1 MIIFKNLNLFGLNKF
16 KILLFVI
23 VALSASLIEGIGIA
37 SFLPLIDYINIENDS
52 SLEEQN
58 NYWIYINQLSNFFN
72 IEITLKII
80 LFFIFSVFLIRS
92 IFIYLLQIYSSW
104 LYENILHKA
113 RLNAYNSYVNA
124 DYSFYSKYS
133 TGNSINILTTEI
145 VRAGGYFKSIF
156 ILISTII
163 LFLIYVILLFSIS
176 FKMSIAAVFV
186 LLFASL
192 IIKIITKNIRILG
205 KKVSFANNALS
216 ELLIDRIKVFRL
228 IKLTLQQR
236 QSSNLISDKSK
247 NVLINNYNVQK
258 NAARIE
264 LFLEPLIIMFVLI
277 LVFLSINYFSISLSK
292 LGIFLIATIR
302 LLPLSKNILKHWNS
316 ALSSLA
322 AFEKVIDY
330 INNLKSHSEKNVKQL
345 IKSDYDENI
354 KNITFNNINF
364 AHKNQKEN
372 TLSNINLKFETNQ
385 ISALVGSSGSGKTTL
400 LDLIPK
406 LLIPNKGEI
415 LFNNQNISNISTNII
430 RKKIAY
436 VSQDSIMLNDTIYN
450 NLIFGS
456 DKIDDELIK
465 GVLIDTDSIDFV
477 NSLPNQI
484 NTIIGE
490 GGRQLSGGQI
500 QRLSLAR
507 ALLNNPNIIILD
519 EPTSSLDSESEHLI
533 KTTLYKKIKNDNRII
548 IIVAHRLSTVLGAD
562 QIVVLN
568 NGQIS
573 NIGSHDM
580 LIKEDKWYSDAIK
593 YQTL

>member
-1 MIIFKNLNLFGLNKF
+1 MIFFKNLNLFGLNKY
-16 KILLFVI
+16 KIIIFVFI
-23 VALSASLIEGIGIA
+23 ALIASLIEGIGIA
-37 SFLPLIDYINIENDS
+37 SFLPLIDYINNESGISNNA
-52 SLEEQN
+52 N
-58 NYWIYINQLSNFFN
+58 NYWIYINYLFDLVD
-72 IEITLKII
+72 IKITLEII
-80 LFFIFSVFLIRS
+80 LFFIFFVFLIRS
-92 IFIYLLQIYSSW
+92 LFIYILQVYSSW
-104 LYENILHKA
+104 LYENILHVA
-113 RLNAYNSYVNA
+113 RLNAYKSYVNA

-216 ELLIDRIKVFRL
+216 ELLVDRIKVFRL
-228 IKLTLQQR
+228 IKLTLQQK

-264 LFLEPLIIMFVLI
+264 LFLEPLIILFVLI

-330 INNLKSHSEKNVKQL
+330 INNLKLHSEKNVKEQ
-345 IKSDYDENI
+345 IKSNYDENI
-354 KNITFNNINF
+354 KIITFKDVNF

-415 LFNNQNISNISTNII
+415 LFNDQNISNISTNII

-456 DKIDDELIK
+456 DKKDDELINS
-465 GVLIDTDSIDFV
+465 VLKDTDSIDFV

-484 NTIIGE
+484 NTVIGE
-490 GGRQLSGGQI
+490 GGRKLSGGQM

-519 EPTSSLDSESEHLI
+519 EPTSSLDSESEYFI
-533 KTTLYKKIKNDNRII
+533 KSTLYKKIKNHNRII

-562 QIVVLN
+562 QIIVLN

-573 NIGSHDM
+573 NIGSHEV
-580 LIKEDKWYSDAIK
+580 LIKENKWYSDAIK

>member
-23 VALSASLIEGIGIA
+23 IALSASLIEGIGIA

-176 FKMSIAAVFV
+176 FKMSAAAVFV

-302 LLPLSKNILKHWNS
+302 LLPVSKNILKHWNS

-415 LFNNQNISNISTNII
+415 LFNNQNISNISTSII

-500 QRLSLAR
+500 HRLSLAR

>member
-176 FKMSIAAVFV
+176 LKMSVAAVFV
-186 LLFASL
+186 LLLASL

-364 AHKNQKEN
+364 AHKNQKVN

>member
-1 MIIFKNLNLFGLNKF
+1 M
-16 KILLFVI
+16 
-23 VALSASLIEGIGIA
+23 
-37 SFLPLIDYINIENDS
+37 
-52 SLEEQN
+52 
-58 NYWIYINQLSNFFN
+58 
-72 IEITLKII
+72 
-80 LFFIFSVFLIRS
+80 SV
-92 IFIYLLQIYSSW
+92 
-104 LYENILHKA
+104 
-113 RLNAYNSYVNA
+113 
-124 DYSFYSKYS
+124 
-133 TGNSINILTTEI
+133 
-145 VRAGGYFKSIF
+145 
-156 ILISTII
+156 
-163 LFLIYVILLFSIS
+163 
-176 FKMSIAAVFV
+176 AAVFV
-186 LLFASL
+186 LLLASL

-354 KNITFNNINF
+354 KNINFNNINF

>member
-23 VALSASLIEGIGIA
+23 IALSASLIEGIGIA

-176 FKMSIAAVFV
+176 FKMSAAAVFV

-302 LLPLSKNILKHWNS
+302 LLPVSKNILKHWNS

-415 LFNNQNISNISTNII
+415 LFNNQNISNISTSII

>member
-176 FKMSIAAVFV
+176 LKMSVAAVFV
-186 LLFASL
+186 LLLASL

>member
-23 VALSASLIEGIGIA
+23 VALSARLIEGIGIA

-176 FKMSIAAVFV
+176 LKMSVAAVFV
-186 LLFASL
+186 LLLASL

-345 IKSDYDENI
+345 IKSDYV
-354 KNITFNNINF
+354 KF
-364 AHKNQKEN
+364 AGP
-372 TLSNINLKFETNQ
+372 L
-385 ISALVGSSGSGKTTL
+385 
-400 LDLIPK
+400 
-406 LLIPNKGEI
+406 
-415 LFNNQNISNISTNII
+415 
-430 RKKIAY
+430 
-436 VSQDSIMLNDTIYN
+436 
-450 NLIFGS
+450 
-456 DKIDDELIK
+456 
-465 GVLIDTDSIDFV
+465 
-477 NSLPNQI
+477 
-484 NTIIGE
+484 
-490 GGRQLSGGQI
+490 GQ
-500 QRLSLAR
+500 RRVRS
-507 ALLNNPNIIILD
+507 
-519 EPTSSLDSESEHLI
+519 
-533 KTTLYKKIKNDNRII
+533 
-548 IIVAHRLSTVLGAD
+548 
-562 QIVVLN
+562 
-568 NGQIS
+568 
-573 NIGSHDM
+573 
-580 LIKEDKWYSDAIK
+580 
-593 YQTL
+593 

>member
-1 MIIFKNLNLFGLNKF
+1 MIFFKNLNLFGLNKY
-16 KILLFVI
+16 KIIIFVFI
-23 VALSASLIEGIGIA
+23 ALVASLIEGIGIA
-37 SFLPLIDYINIENDS
+37 SFLPLIDYINSESDITNNE
-52 SLEEQN
+52 N
-58 NYWIYINQLSNFFN
+58 NYWVYINYLFDFVN
-72 IEITLKII
+72 IKITLEVI
-80 LFFIFSVFLIRS
+80 LFFIFFVFLIRS
-92 IFIYLLQIYSSW
+92 LFIYILQVYSSW

-133 TGNSINILTTEI
+133 TGNSINVLTTEI

-186 LLFASL
+186 LLFASF

-216 ELLIDRIKVFRL
+216 ELLVDRIKVFRL

-236 QSSNLISDKSK
+236 QSSNLISEKSN

-330 INNLKSHSEKNVKQL
+330 INNLNMNSEKNVKEQ
-345 IKSDYDENI
+345 IKHDFDKNI
-354 KNITFNNINF
+354 KNITFKNIHF
-364 AHKNQKEN
+364 SHKNQKEK

-385 ISALVGSSGSGKTTL
+385 ISALVGPSGSGKTTL

-406 LLIPNKGEI
+406 LLIPNNGQI
-415 LFNNQNISNISTNII
+415 LFNNKNILNISTNLI

-456 DKIDDELIK
+456 DKTDDDLIK
-465 GVLIDTDSIDFV
+465 KVLVDTDSFDFV
-477 NSLPNQI
+477 NTLPNQI

-507 ALLNNPNIIILD
+507 ALLNDPNIIILD
-519 EPTSSLDSESEHLI
+519 EPTSSLDSESEHFI
-533 KTTLYKKIKNDNRII
+533 KTTLYKKIKNDNIII

-562 QIVVLN
+562 QIIVLN

-573 NIGSHDM
+573 NIGSHET
-580 LIKEDKWYSDAIK
+580 LIRENKWYSDAIK

>member
-1 MIIFKNLNLFGLNKF
+1 
-16 KILLFVI
+16 
-23 VALSASLIEGIGIA
+23 
-37 SFLPLIDYINIENDS
+37 
-52 SLEEQN
+52 
-58 NYWIYINQLSNFFN
+58 
-72 IEITLKII
+72 
-80 LFFIFSVFLIRS
+80 
-92 IFIYLLQIYSSW
+92 
-104 LYENILHKA
+104 
-113 RLNAYNSYVNA
+113 
-124 DYSFYSKYS
+124 
-133 TGNSINILTTEI
+133 
-145 VRAGGYFKSIF
+145 
-156 ILISTII
+156 
-163 LFLIYVILLFSIS
+163 
-176 FKMSIAAVFV
+176 MSIAAVFV